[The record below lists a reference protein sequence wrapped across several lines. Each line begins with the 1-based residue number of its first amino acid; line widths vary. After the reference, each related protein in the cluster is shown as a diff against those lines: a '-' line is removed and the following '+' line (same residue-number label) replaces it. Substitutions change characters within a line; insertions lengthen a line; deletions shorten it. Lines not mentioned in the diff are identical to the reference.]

1 MLIGAMNHPMF
12 DTIEEIETYA
22 RFGFDFIDLTLEPQ
36 AAYSSTL
43 NIAAVSKALEETGL
57 GIVGHTA
64 YYLPIASPFVE
75 IREAAIQEI
84 ERDFMVFAELG
95 AKKVNVHPYTDVPL
109 HETRWIRET
118 NIAAFQRLLS
128 RAQELGLRF
137 MVENMPPNFNT
148 PRDLSMVFAAA
159 PDLAFHLDVGHAN
172 LQTEHNL
179 TVELA
184 SVFRDRLIHVHFSD
198 NNGGDLDLHLPLGV
212 GKIDWK
218 WIVHILKRVGYDDT
232 ITLEIFAHDRE
243 HLLFS
248 RDKLRRLWDEDETQT
263 APGQSCPVQ

>member
-1 MLIGAMNHPMF
+1 MLIGAMNNPMF

-22 RFGFDFIDLTLEPQ
+22 AFGLDYIDLTLEPQ
-36 AAYSSTL
+36 AAYSGTL
-43 NIAAVSKALEETGL
+43 DLTAAKRALQRTGL

-64 YYLPIASPFVE
+64 YYLPIASPFEE
-75 IREAAIQEI
+75 IREAAIQEV
-84 ERDFMVFAELG
+84 ERDFAVFAQLG
-95 AKKVNVHPYTDVPL
+95 AKKVNIHPYIDVPL

-118 NIAAFQRLLS
+118 NIAAFRRLLPK
-128 RAQELGLRF
+128 AEELGLRF
-137 MVENMPPNFNT
+137 MIENMPPNFNN
-148 PRDLSMVFAAA
+148 PRDLSAVFAEV
-159 PDLAFHLDVGHAN
+159 PGLAFHLDVGHAN

-184 SVFRDRLIHVHFSD
+184 SLFCDRLIHVHFSD

-212 GKIDWK
+212 GKIDWR

-232 ITLEIFAHDRE
+232 ITLEVFAHDRE

-248 RDKLRRLWDEDETQT
+248 RDKLRRLWEETE
-263 APGQSCPVQ
+263 G